1 MGCFKRRKVLSS
13 PRSTY
18 LPNIFARRDPHAA
31 ARSARLRAAKSVG
44 RTRKQRSA
52 VAGSNSNCSTRPHAG
67 QHRHTRM
74 RPLKPLQRC
83 NTALG
88 PPPVTH
94 PQMPGAFN
102 LEPSIVVPGF
112 PDMSDRHI
120 PPLVAQKIFLDAL
133 YTERQQLLRAAD
145 ERAAEVDA
153 ADEAE
158 CARMLE
164 RDSRKARAAR
174 RRRRAREA
182 EAARRKAEDEEYAR
196 LLEVDRRR
204 AQEAHRRAVGRERR
218 EEERRRAE
226 RREREHRKR
235 ERERRDRERSSAAER
250 VKVGLAQRIR
260 QYEAAWSELRR
271 NDETVAPRFA
281 FCNVPWPVF
290 EDVRRIEDITRERV
304 LAFVCHPLQERVLA
318 EGRVK
323 AIRAEIFRWH
333 PDKFNGRVLK
343 NVIEEDREAV
353 RDTAGHVASILT
365 TFGTEN
371 R

>member
-1 MGCFKRRKVLSS
+1 
-13 PRSTY
+13 
-18 LPNIFARRDPHAA
+18 
-31 ARSARLRAAKSVG
+31 
-44 RTRKQRSA
+44 
-52 VAGSNSNCSTRPHAG
+52 
-67 QHRHTRM
+67 
-74 RPLKPLQRC
+74 
-83 NTALG
+83 
-88 PPPVTH
+88 
-94 PQMPGAFN
+94 MPGAFN

-133 YTERQQLLRAAD
+133 YTERKQLLRASD
-145 ERAAEVDA
+145 ERAAQVDA

-182 EAARRKAEDEEYAR
+182 EAARRKAENEEYAR

-204 AQEAHRRAVGRERR
+204 AQEAHRRAMKRERQ
-218 EEERRRAE
+218 EEERHRAE
-226 RREREHRKR
+226 QRNREHRERERQRRERERAAAAGRVQLGVAQQIR
-235 ERERRDRERSSAAER
+235 E
-250 VKVGLAQRIR
+250 
-260 QYEAAWSELRR
+260 YEATWSALRS
-271 NDETVAPRFA
+271 NDETVAARLA

-290 EDVRRIEDITRERV
+290 EDVRRIEDITRERI

-318 EGRVK
+318 EGEAK
-323 AIRAEIFRWH
+323 AIRAEILRWH

-343 NVIEEDREAV
+343 NVVEGDREAV
-353 RDTAGHVASILT
+353 RETAGHVARILT
-365 TFGTEN
+365 RFSAEN